1 MNSLAIEYRR
11 SQLFARPVSGGKGP
25 SPFVYGVRVAND
37 FEPVND
43 EFAHWVE
50 GDFNGQA
57 EGVCANLVDGT
68 KITGG
73 FGFTLPALTCAPGA
87 LSTCERTTDLN
98 AASASISSKESS
110 GK

>member
-1 MNSLAIEYRR
+1 MNSLATEYRR
-11 SQLFARPVSGGKGP
+11 SQLFARPVAGGKGP
-25 SPFVYGVRVAND
+25 SPFVYGVRVANE
-37 FEPVND
+37 FESVCR

-57 EGVCANLVDGT
+57 EGVCANLAVGT

-73 FGFTLPALTCAPGA
+73 LVSTLSVGNRTPGA
-87 LSTCERTTDLN
+87 LYTFVRTTGQSV
-98 AASASISSKESS
+98 SAQSTSSEESS